1 MKEEDKNTEK
11 ELKETKIGN
20 LSGKEFQ
27 VIDIKLLTE
36 LRKRMHEQSEN
47 VNKETEKYKKE
58 PIKEL
63 KNTAT
68 DMTNA
73 LEVINRR
80 WEDAEDWISDLE
92 DTVVEITHLG
102 WQKNKN

>member
-1 MKEEDKNTEK
+1 
-11 ELKETKIGN
+11 
-20 LSGKEFQ
+20 
-27 VIDIKLLTE
+27 
-36 LRKRMHEQSEN
+36 MHEQSEN

-68 DMTNA
+68 EMTNA

-80 WEDAEDWISDLE
+80 WEDEEDWISDLQ
-92 DTVVEITHLG
+92 DTVVEITHLE

>member
-1 MKEEDKNTEK
+1 MKEEDKNTGK

-36 LRKRMHEQSEN
+36 LRKRMHEQREN

-68 DMTNA
+68 EMTNA

-80 WEDAEDWISDLE
+80 
-92 DTVVEITHLG
+92 
-102 WQKNKN
+102 

>member
-1 MKEEDKNTEK
+1 
-11 ELKETKIGN
+11 
-20 LSGKEFQ
+20 
-27 VIDIKLLTE
+27 
-36 LRKRMHEQSEN
+36 MHEQSEN

-68 DMTNA
+68 EMTNA

-80 WEDAEDWISDLE
+80 WEDEEDWISDLE
-92 DTVVEITHLG
+92 DTVVEITHLE